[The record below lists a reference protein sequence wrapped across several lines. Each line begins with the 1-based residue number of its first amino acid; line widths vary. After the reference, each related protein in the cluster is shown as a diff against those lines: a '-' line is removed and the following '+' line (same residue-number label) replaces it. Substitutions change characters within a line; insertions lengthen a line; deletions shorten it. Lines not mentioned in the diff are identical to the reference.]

1 MKIDVLEIRSR
12 FKNLEGARIDFDETN
27 LMTVIVGRNGSG
39 KSNVLEALV
48 AIFRNLDLGEAPLFS
63 YSLIYRLGTGAS
75 TVWVS
80 IDADPDR
87 DPAHHYMALH
97 APTLEALEVAG
108 KPINR
113 RRLHRAR
120 DGRADFLPKYL
131 FAYYSGPSDR
141 LEDYFRRHR
150 TDFYRRLLRNQ
161 IDLSGE
167 IRPLFYAKPIHS
179 QFVLLAFFLSEMDE
193 DERAFLKAHLG
204 ITGLDSV
211 HFVMRR
217 PDWVRKPSERFW
229 GADGVVREFLD
240 RLYPLALAPVRVRRP
255 ETTSLTGQGV
265 KNEFLHLFLSD
276 LTSLQNFARDLS
288 PDVFFKML
296 ESTLLSE
303 IISEVR
309 VTVSVE
315 FSDAPLSFRELSEG
329 EQQLLTVLGLLKFT
343 GGADSLFL
351 LDEPDTHLNPAWA
364 AKYLSF
370 LRNFVPNHDTSHL
383 LMVSH
388 HPLAIA
394 ELEKEQIQ
402 VMWRDQAGQV
412 HATEPASSPRGMG
425 YAGILTSDMF
435 GLYTTLD
442 APTEDL
448 IRQRRALAEMRELDA
463 PDRARLRDLDLEL
476 ATLGFSS
483 RHWDGDYQEYL
494 QIRSELQAEREPSRR
509 QENPETLKRRR
520 EVAARIVRELIDKG
534 EMEAPDAAD

>member
-12 FKNLEGARIDFDETN
+12 FKNLEGVRIDFDETN

-63 YSLIYRLGTGAS
+63 YRLIYRLGTGAS

-87 DPAHHYMALH
+87 EPAQQYKAIH
-97 APTLEALEVAG
+97 APTLGALEAGG

-193 DERAFLKAHLG
+193 DERAFLKVHLG

-217 PDWVRKPSERFW
+217 PDWVRKPNERFW

-240 RLYPLALAPVRVRRP
+240 RLYPLALAPLRVRRP

-265 KNEFLHLFLSD
+265 KNDFMHLFLAD

-303 IISEVR
+303 IIFEVR

-315 FSDAPLSFRELSEG
+315 SSDTPLSFRELSEG

-364 AKYLSF
+364 AKYLGF
-370 LRNFVPNHDTSHL
+370 LRDFVPNHDTSHL

-402 VMWRDQAGQV
+402 VMWRDQARQV

-448 IRQRRALAEMRELDA
+448 IRQRRALAEKRELNA
-463 PDRARLRDLDLEL
+463 PDRARLRNLDQEL

-494 QIRSELQAEREPSRR
+494 QIRSELEAGRAPSLP

-520 EVAARIVRELIDKG
+520 EVAARIVRDLIDKG

>member
-1 MKIDVLEIRSR
+1 MKVDFLEIRSR
-12 FKNLEGARIDFDETN
+12 FKNLEGVFIDFDQTN
-27 LMTVIVGRNGSG
+27 LMTVVVGRNGSG

-48 AIFRNLDLGEAPLFS
+48 SIFRNLDLGDPPPFS
-63 YSLIYRLGTGAS
+63 YRLVYRLGTGES

-80 IDADPDR
+80 IDADPGR
-87 DPAHHYMALH
+87 KPADQYVARH
-97 APTLEALEVAG
+97 ARTLSALEAGG
-108 KPINR
+108 KAIKKP
-113 RRLHRAR
+113 RLHRAR
-120 DGRADFLPKYL
+120 DGRAEFLPKYL

-161 IDLSGE
+161 VDLAGD

-179 QFVLLAFFLSEMDE
+179 QFVLLAFFLSEMDQG
-193 DERAFLKAHLG
+193 ERAFLRTHLG

-217 PDWVRKPSERFW
+217 PNWVRKPRERFW

-265 KNEFLHLFLSD
+265 RNEFMHLFLPD
-276 LTSLQNFARDLS
+276 LDSLRSFARNLS

-309 VTVSVE
+309 VTVGLEST
-315 FSDAPLSFRELSEG
+315 DTPLSFRELSEG

-364 AKYLSF
+364 VKYLGF
-370 LRNFVPNHDTSHL
+370 LRDFVPNHETSHL

-402 VMWRDQAGQV
+402 VMWRDEGGQV
-412 HATEPASSPRGMG
+412 HATEPAFSPRGMG

-448 IRQRRALAEMRELDA
+448 IRQRRALAEKAELDEPDKVRLRELDQ
-463 PDRARLRDLDLEL
+463 EL
-476 ATLGFSS
+476 ALLGFSS
-483 RHWDGDYQEYL
+483 RHWDGDYQQYL
-494 QIRSELQAEREPSRR
+494 QIRSEIEAEHERHSPR
-509 QENPETLKRRR
+509 ENPEVHKRRR
-520 EVAARIVRELIDKG
+520 EIAARIIRDLIERGD
-534 EMEAPDAAD
+534 MEAPDAAH